1 MSSPGP
7 VVVGV
12 ALFFGRSSTQL
23 ADFIRRTAELIAI
36 IVSLVVFRILKK
48 NVKPE
53 AALKEKLER
62 TANLFVGGAMCLSGV
77 AIIFAALF
85 SPAMDRGNVIPGLII
100 AILGTIVNSWFFLRY
115 RRLNQ
120 EKPDAILAVQSKLYL
135 AKSMV
140 DACVTTALA
149 VVTVAPDAPATLYVD
164 LGGSIIVGAYL
175 IMNGIITLRGRSIE
189 SVHKKLWISKIV

>member
-48 NVKPE
+48 NFKPD

-77 AIIFAALF
+77 GMILPPC
-85 SPAMDRGNVIPGLII
+85 SPL
-100 AILGTIVNSWFFLRY
+100 LWKEGT
-115 RRLNQ
+115 
-120 EKPDAILAVQSKLYL
+120 
-135 AKSMV
+135 
-140 DACVTTALA
+140 
-149 VVTVAPDAPATLYVD
+149 
-164 LGGSIIVGAYL
+164 
-175 IMNGIITLRGRSIE
+175 
-189 SVHKKLWISKIV
+189 